1 VTLDVD
7 DARLDDPAAVLAADP
22 QNMLRAVATAGA
34 QVRMAVTAARE
45 AGLERITEGGR
56 PRAIVVAGM
65 GGSGIAGDVLA
76 AVAGAACPV
85 PIVVHRGY
93 SLPGW
98 VGAADLVIAVSC
110 SGATQETLSAFD
122 EAARRGASLVGIGAA
137 ESPLAARCEQAR
149 APHVPVALQLAPRAT
164 MWGLATPAIVTA
176 ARLGLLDLGTD
187 DEALEQAATR
197 LDHLAE
203 ACHPDRDSLVNPA
216 KMLAVDI
223 AGSIPMVWGAGQV
236 GPVAATRMSC
246 QLAENAKYPA
256 AFGGLPEAHHNQ
268 VVALDGSLA
277 GGTADQ
283 DFFRDR
289 VEDEQPLRL
298 RLLLL
303 HDVDGDDAV
312 TARVEASAEIADGRG
327 VPVTRLVSSGSHAV
341 ERLASLVGVI
351 DHATV
356 YLAVLHGIDPTPVG
370 AIDELK
376 ARLSAL

>member
-7 DARLDDPAAVLAADP
+7 DARLDDSAVVAATDP

-34 QVRMAVTAARE
+34 QIRMSVTAARE
-45 AGLERITEGGR
+45 AGLERVTDGGR

-98 VGAADLVIAVSC
+98 VGAADLVISVSC
-110 SGATQETLSAFD
+110 SGGTQETLSAFD
-122 EAARRGASLVGIGAA
+122 EAARRGASLVGIGAPD
-137 ESPLAARCEQAR
+137 SPLSARCEQAR
-149 APHVPVALQLAPRAT
+149 APHVPVTLQLAPRAT
-164 MWGLATPAIVTA
+164 LWGLATPAILLA
-176 ARLGLLDLGTD
+176 ARLGLLDLDQD
-187 DEALEQAATR
+187 DSALEQAATQ

-216 KMLAVDI
+216 KNLAI
-223 AGSIPMVWGAGQV
+223 ELARTIPMVWGAGQV
-236 GPVAATRMSC
+236 GPVAATRTAC

-268 VVALDGSLA
+268 VVAFDGVLA
-277 GGTADQ
+277 GAAAEQ

-289 VEDEQPLRL
+289 IDDEQPLRL

-303 HDVDGDDAV
+303 HDVDGDDSVAG
-312 TARVEASAEIADGRG
+312 RVEASAEVADARG
-327 VPVTRLVSSGSHAV
+327 VPVTRLVSSGASAV
-341 ERLASLVGVI
+341 ERLASLVGLI
-351 DHATV
+351 DHASV
-356 YLAVLHGIDPTPVG
+356 YLALLQGIDPTPVG

-376 ARLSAL
+376 ARLSAP